1 MEQDIITSH
10 GMDTIT
16 IQDRLPGDMA
26 YITVHIP
33 AGVSPLELVLVGV
46 FILTEGVTGARE
58 GIIEDTGMD
67 IIVDTIVDT
76 AEAPELAM
84 QPDRETLT
92 AMYITIVAQ
101 ELNKPLTPGMQ
112 GHQII

>member
-33 AGVSPLELVLVGV
+33 AGVSPLELVLAGG
-46 FILTEGVTGARE
+46 FTLTEGATGARE
-58 GIIEDTGMD
+58 GIITDTG
-67 IIVDTIVDT
+67 VDTIVDT
-76 AEAPELAM
+76 AEAPEPAM
-84 QPDRETLT
+84 QPDREALT
-92 AMYITIVAQ
+92 AMYIAIVAQ
-101 ELNKPLTPGMQ
+101 ELNKPLTPGMT